1 MNDKTG
7 KTRWVTTL
15 IIQTGPDQVTADR
28 WTLRPVPDVPEI
40 GAQIA
45 IPLRARTFFGK
56 GGLRTSL
63 EWGPQESDDGS
74 F

>member
-15 IIQTGPDQVTADR
+15 IIQTGQDQVSLDR
-28 WTLRPVPDVPEI
+28 WTTRPVADVPEL
-40 GAQIA
+40 GANIA
-45 IPLRARTFFGK
+45 LAIRTRTFFGK
-56 GGLRTSL
+56 GGLRTTL
-63 EWGPQESDDGS
+63 EWGPQENDDGT